1 MHGSSPSPYIGLTSH
16 SQSHPGMCC
25 LCNSMKRLL
34 HVITSASDAASKVAT
49 AAADE
54 VTRQICAVIQ
64 DGLVS
69 VEDKAV
75 LGGLVAAAET
85 AGVPSDITTPLGQIA
100 EAGDQV
106 PAESVTALKEACPA

>member
-1 MHGSSPSPYIGLTSH
+1 
-16 SQSHPGMCC
+16 
-25 LCNSMKRLL
+25 MKRRLTALSAVPLL
-34 HVITSASDAASKVAT
+34 LVLAGCGSVQEAAESAASDAASKVAT

-54 VTRQICAVIQ
+54 VTKQVCAVIQ

-69 VEDKAV
+69 AEDKAV

-85 AGVPSDITTPLGQIA
+85 SGVPSDITTPLGRIA

-106 PAESVTALKEACPA
+106 PAESVTALKDACPA

>member
-1 MHGSSPSPYIGLTSH
+1 MKHRLTALSTI
-16 SQSHPGMCC
+16 P
-25 LCNSMKRLL
+25 LL
-34 HVITSASDAASKVAT
+34 LVLAGCASVQEAAESAASDAASKVAT

-54 VTRQICAVIQ
+54 VTKQICAVIQ

-69 VEDKAV
+69 VEDKAA